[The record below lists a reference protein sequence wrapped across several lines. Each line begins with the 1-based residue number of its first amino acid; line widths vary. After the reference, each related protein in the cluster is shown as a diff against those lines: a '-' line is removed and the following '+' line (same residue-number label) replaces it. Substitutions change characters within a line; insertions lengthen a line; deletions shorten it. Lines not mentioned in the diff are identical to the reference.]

1 MTFYLLHS
9 GQTSAERLARQVP
22 GLVPIQE
29 LRTVTADDIVIR
41 YGNTDDPDRG
51 HWVVN
56 RRESLLLAE
65 SRRAI
70 LKSLRRA
77 GVNCPRNRN
86 QDDET
91 ELRTQLVRHYR
102 VPVFNLKALA
112 CFRTDA
118 KTVWLS
124 KRINQVL
131 ETFAEVAME
140 HDEESSKV
148 CLLAVRSIHAMGL
161 EFGLVS
167 IGVTVYQ
174 RLMVLDVAAA
184 PVCKGR
190 VLQLY
195 AEAVSDYLE
204 TEERIIR
211 GEKKSIMLGT
221 DLEFMLRSKQGKMV
235 LASRYFPTRGSVGCD
250 DRTFAGDRM
259 RRPLAE
265 LRPRPART
273 PEQLCAN
280 IKVTLR
286 EAGQLT
292 KRMYPKWVAGSA
304 PFERFPIGGHIH
316 FSGVPFTGRIVN
328 LLDVYVGLP
337 MMLIEDPLTAVRRRP
352 KYGFL
357 GDVRH
362 KSYGGF
368 EYRTPASFVVD
379 PTIALGALALAYI
392 VAQHHEKLPCPD
404 LHSSDRVRAFYRNDR
419 DYLLPLSE
427 EVYTHVQST
436 DTYAD
441 YKAAIDLLF
450 SMIRN
455 DEVWDEMVDLR
466 TAWQIPVVS
475 VRATAAK
482 ARGGQAGYLEQAI
495 RSR

>member
-1 MTFYLLHS
+1 MTCYLLHS

-22 GLVPIQE
+22 RLVPTQE
-29 LRTVTADDIVIR
+29 LRMVTADDIVIR

-51 HWVVN
+51 LWVVN

-65 SRRAI
+65 SRRAM

-77 GVNCPRNRN
+77 GVNCPRYRS
-86 QDDET
+86 QDNET

-131 ETFAEVAME
+131 DTFSEVPME
-140 HDEESSKV
+140 YDEESSKV
-148 CLLAVRSIHAMGL
+148 CLLAVRSIHALGL

-167 IGVTVYQ
+167 IGVTAHQ
-174 RLMVLDVAAA
+174 RLLVLDVASA

-195 AEAVSDYLE
+195 AAAANAYLD
-204 TEERIIR
+204 TEERIAKGDR
-211 GEKKSIMLGT
+211 ESVMLGT
-221 DLEFMLRSKQGKMV
+221 DLEFMLKSRQGKMV

-250 DRTFAGDRM
+250 DRTFAGDRA

-265 LRPRPART
+265 LRPKPART
-273 PEQLCAN
+273 PEKLCAN
-280 IKVTLR
+280 IEVTLR
-286 EAGQLT
+286 EAGLMAR
-292 KRMYPKWVAGSA
+292 RMYPKWVAGSA

-316 FSGVPFTGRIVN
+316 FSGVPFTGRIVS

-337 MMLIEDPLTAVRRRP
+337 LMLVEDPLTAVRRRP

-362 KSYGGF
+362 KSHGGF
-368 EYRTPASFVVD
+368 EYRTPASFVLD
-379 PTIALGALALAYI
+379 PMIALGGLALAYI
-392 VAQHHEKLPCPD
+392 VAQHHETLPYLA
-404 LHSSDRVRAFYRNDR
+404 LHRADRVRAFYNNDR

-427 EVYTHVQST
+427 EVYARIQGTRA
-436 DTYAD
+436 YGD

-450 SMIRN
+450 AMIRS
-455 DEVWDEMVDLR
+455 DEVWDETVDLR
-466 TAWQIPVVS
+466 TAWQIPAAS
-475 VRATAAK
+475 VRAVAAK
-482 ARGGQAGYLEQAI
+482 GRGGQTGYLEQAI
-495 RSR
+495 RRR

>member
-22 GLVPIQE
+22 GLVPAQE
-29 LRTVTADDIVIR
+29 LRMVTADDIVIR

-51 HWVVN
+51 HWVIN

-65 SRRAI
+65 SRRAM

-77 GVNCPRNRN
+77 GVNCPRSRS

-102 VPVFNLKALA
+102 IPVFNLKALT

-131 ETFAEVAME
+131 DTFSEVPMEYDDETR
-140 HDEESSKV
+140 KV
-148 CLLAVRSIHAMGL
+148 CLLAVRSIHALGL

-167 IGVTVYQ
+167 IGVTVHQ
-174 RLMVLDVAAA
+174 RLMVLDVAAT
-184 PVCKGR
+184 PVLKGR

-195 AEAVSDYLE
+195 AEAANTYLE
-204 TEERIIR
+204 MEERI
-211 GEKKSIMLGT
+211 KKGDKRAIMLGT
-221 DLEFMLRSKQGKMV
+221 DLEFMLRSKQGNLV
-235 LASRYFPTRGSVGCD
+235 LASRYFPTLGSVGCD
-250 DRTFAGDRM
+250 DRTFGGDRS

-265 LRPRPART
+265 LRPKPALT

-286 EAGQLT
+286 EAGQLA
-292 KRMYPKWVAGSA
+292 KRMNPKWVAGSA

-316 FSGVPFTGRIVN
+316 FSGVPFTGRIVS

-337 MMLIEDPLTAVRRRP
+337 LMLIEDPLTAARRRP

-368 EYRTPASFVVD
+368 EYRTPASFVLD

-392 VAQHHEKLPCPD
+392 VAQHHENLPYLP
-404 LHSSDRVRAFYRNDR
+404 LHSSDRVRAFYKSDR
-419 DYLLPLSE
+419 DYLLPMSE
-427 EVYTHVQST
+427 EVYAHVKAT
-436 DTYAD
+436 RTYED
-441 YKAAIDLLF
+441 YKSAIDLLF
-450 SMIRN
+450 SMIRS
-455 DEVWDEMVDLR
+455 DEVWDETVDLR
-466 TAWQIPVVS
+466 AAWQIPVAS
-475 VRATAAK
+475 MRTSSAK
-482 ARGGQAGYLEQAI
+482 GRGGQAVYFEQAI
-495 RSR
+495 RRR